1 MFHTTPSCVLNSGGR
16 PWVGDPYA
24 RAVAVDRDDRQGIQ
38 SVEIAMTVLLAL
50 EKGVGAMSLTQVST
64 GSGMASSKVHR
75 YLVSLCRVGL
85 VTQSPTSG
93 LYDLGP
99 ALRRLGAEALRRIDE
114 ASVAGDHVRALRDR
128 TKHTTGMH
136 VWGEHGP
143 VLIRWETG
151 GYLLPMTTRVGSTV
165 PLVTTSAGRV
175 FLTHLPATL
184 TDPVLR
190 TARDSGQCDLTDDQI
205 EEIKTDV
212 RRTGVA
218 IATNAVIPGV
228 SSIAAPVFNA
238 EGDIP
243 LTVLI
248 GIPNALATP
257 VTMRSLS
264 AELLATT
271 RTISAEL
278 GTDRGAAAAFN

>member
-1 MFHTTPSCVLNSGGR
+1 
-16 PWVGDPYA
+16 
-24 RAVAVDRDDRQGIQ
+24 
-38 SVEIAMTVLLAL
+38 MTVLLAL
-50 EKGVGAMSLTQVST
+50 ERGIGPMSLTQVGT
-64 GSGMASSKVHR
+64 ASGMASSKVHR

-85 VTQSPTSG
+85 VMQSPTSG

-99 ALRRLGAEALRRIDE
+99 ALRRMGAEALRRIDE

-128 TKHTTGMH
+128 TGHTTGMH

-151 GYLLPMTTRVGSTV
+151 GHLLPMITRVGSTV
-165 PLVTTSAGRV
+165 PLVSTSAGRV
-175 FLTHLPATL
+175 FLAHLPATM

-190 TARDSGQCDLTDDQI
+190 AARSCGQCDLTEDQI
-205 EEIKTDV
+205 EEIKADV

-248 GIPNALATP
+248 GIPNAAATAA
-257 VTMRSLS
+257 TMRSLS
-264 AELLATT
+264 AELLTTT

-278 GTDRGAAAAFN
+278 GADQGAVARVAVN